1 MEWQLSEAKN
11 KFSEVV
17 NLALEKGPQIVH
29 RRKDTVVILSKEEY
43 DMIIGKKKSFKEFLM
58 TGPSLEGLDL
68 KRNKTG
74 MRKVKL

>member
-1 MEWQLSEAKN
+1 MDWLLSDAKN

-29 RRKDTVVILSKEEY
+29 RRKDTVVVLSKDEY
-43 DMIIGKKKSFKEFLM
+43 DMLVGKKKSFKDFLR
-58 TGPSLEGLDL
+58 TGPSLAGLDL
-68 KRNKTG
+68 KRNKSG